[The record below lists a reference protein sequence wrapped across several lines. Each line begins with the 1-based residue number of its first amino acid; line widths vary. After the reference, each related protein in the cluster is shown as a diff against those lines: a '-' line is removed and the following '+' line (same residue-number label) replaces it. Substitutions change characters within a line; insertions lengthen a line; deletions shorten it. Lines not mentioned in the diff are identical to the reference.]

1 MLSLSKKCFYKRVPF
16 SEFHNF
22 WDTLYLQCQMRPKL
36 SCAITRRVQGKSQD
50 QYGREMGWYV
60 CPSLAIYRLFYHALT
75 PYLLMTPLL
84 PKIHT
89 RCLEQQ
95 QYWSLC
101 SYFYQYDGISQ
112 QGYDFLS
119 YQCAMTS
126 QMFQLFLTK
135 KVKCPFY
142 FFGSKQVSAFFCE
155 ISLLLISLR
164 TCIMLGNV
172 FRIFWLTIAN
182 KMVHKR
188 HTYMNKTKWA

>member
-1 MLSLSKKCFYKRVPF
+1 MFSLSKKCFYKRVPF

-119 YQCAMTS
+119 YRCAMTS
-126 QMFQLFLTK
+126 QMFRLFLTK
-135 KVKCPFY
+135 KVKCLSAPF
-142 FFGSKQVSAFFCE
+142 
-155 ISLLLISLR
+155 ISLEANRFLHFSAKLAYCLLVCEPALCWEMYFAFS
-164 TCIMLGNV
+164 
-172 FRIFWLTIAN
+172 A
-182 KMVHKR
+182 
-188 HTYMNKTKWA
+188 